1 MSSATTMTE
10 HMSKAKALET
20 NKHVGHSCQIPSSRV
35 VSGSCQEIELLHF
48 CPVSCTASMSKTTM
62 YSASEPPSNDWANAV
77 ARKDW
82 YFHKIIFWYRGYDA
96 IIYGKIKSRNR
107 VFYFPQLWWVKA
119 LTPNP
124 SSLHVF
130 WIVFMANGC
139 ELQKWMSFYLRNLSW
154 HHDHTPWPKQ
164 KKSKENRE
172 QFPAT
177 SRIDRC
183 MYTVLVPILF
193 VIS

>member
-1 MSSATTMTE
+1 MKRKNNTHDWPDVLWHITKSEFILYGLCFVSMSSATTMTE

-35 VSGSCQEIELLHF
+35 VSGSRQEIELLHF
-48 CPVSCTASMSKTTM
+48 VQFLVLTSMSKTTM

-82 YFHKIIFWYRGYDA
+82 CFHEIIFWYWGYDDMMLRY
-96 IIYGKIKSRNR
+96 IQQDKSWNR
-107 VFYFPQLWWVKA
+107 VFYFPQLWWVIVAVKA

-139 ELQKWMSFYLRNLSW
+139 ELQK
-154 HHDHTPWPKQ
+154 
-164 KKSKENRE
+164 
-172 QFPAT
+172 
-177 SRIDRC
+177 
-183 MYTVLVPILF
+183 
-193 VIS
+193 